1 MDFYQWQLRLLKE
14 QLGAKPIPVPDRLRL
29 AVNEQKGARIASE
42 CFETKDFR
50 RIRMTYFDAGDK
62 VQVFNSLWYPRLE
75 RGEKGRGSVEGA
87 PLLGIDL
94 LCFGSHKMLAVVD
107 CQPLKGRR
115 SLKSSGGGVDEE
127 GGSSGALPSPH
138 GNAFAGIRRR
148 YPSLCGKMSS
158 RYYDENQ
165 FFSDAMLFG
174 RFEDRELVATDLF
187 PAYQEYLTA
196 YLDHIGDMKN
206 LDVLGGS
213 NNEEEEEEEEGL
225 VASLVRGQ
233 QMDYDQ
239 YSADRDPAH
248 ALFKSYFGDEWA
260 DDYMHDFLF
269 TMADRTKTVYQ
280 PPQFGNQKQNAK

>member
-1 MDFYQWQLRLLKE
+1 M
-14 QLGAKPIPVPDRLRL
+14 
-29 AVNEQKGARIASE
+29 
-42 CFETKDFR
+42 
-50 RIRMTYFDAGDK
+50 
-62 VQVFNSLWYPRLE
+62 QVFNSLWYPRLE
-75 RGEKGRGSVEGA
+75 RGERGQGLVEGA

-107 CQPLKGRR
+107 CQPLKGRC
-115 SLKSSGGGVDEE
+115 SLKSSGGGGDEV
-127 GGSSGALPSPH
+127 GGS
-138 GNAFAGIRRR
+138 AFAAIRRR

-187 PAYQEYLTA
+187 PAYQEYLAA

-213 NNEEEEEEEEGL
+213 NKEGL
-225 VASLVRGQ
+225 AALVRGQ

-260 DDYMHDFLF
+260 DDFVHDFLF
-269 TMADRTKTVYQ
+269 TMADRSKTVYQ
-280 PPQFGNQKQNAK
+280 PPQFGNQKQNPE